1 PGNVGP
7 GEGVERTPGSGG
19 ASARMASPAAM
30 FERSYDP
37 GGARPPAGFS
47 LARVEYEL
55 QLHAAL
61 LRTMRAMLQT
71 QRVQRELDH
80 PALSPIIEELGAIDH
95 HIAELPPSAEARPML
110 ALARRLGCGEH
121 EIGFLWTAVA
131 LA

>member
-1 PGNVGP
+1 
-7 GEGVERTPGSGG
+7 
-19 ASARMASPAAM
+19 M
-30 FERSYDP
+30 FERSHDP
-37 GGARPPAGFS
+37 GGTRSPASYS

-80 PALSPIIEELGAIDH
+80 PALPPIIEELEAIDH
-95 HIAELPPSAEARPML
+95 HIAELPPSADDRPML

-121 EIGFLWTAVA
+121 T
-131 LA
+131 